1 MKRII
6 GKIMIFIVVFC
17 SFTANI
23 IMAEETNDIV
33 IDGYS
38 VDAGTIMKGYEFNI
52 TLNLKNVG
60 SEDAKNVQIIIEPGS
75 YYSKSYGRIIDTGK
89 TIPANSGSVP
99 IKFKLVYNGG
109 EDTNFHFIVKYNG
122 DKQTSNYVGIN
133 AIPESKN
140 NNNNNN
146 NSNPPVVDTSKFVP
160 NLSFGDVEM
169 PQVEAGE
176 TLKLD
181 LSLKNISSHQAVN
194 VVIKPIL
201 GENTVFQINNS
212 NLTYRIEEIHSN
224 KSFNINCSF
233 IAKKDTKSDTYPI
246 TFKYTYENIFH
257 DKFEDSETIYVKVNN
272 FSDTKYV
279 SLTIDNVKTSLN
291 DIKARDIFEVSF
303 DLLNNGTETAENLT
317 VNVDGGDY
325 IICRSQDTRQIAK
338 LEPEKLQNVS
348 FTFQSIA
355 GVETKNYPINVEIQ
369 YGKQRE
375 NIIKKKISVFISK
388 EEAAKGV
395 PKVIINS
402 YKVTPSIVK
411 AGNNFD
417 LEMSFLNTN
426 STKTVKNIKAF
437 LTVDEKSSETG
448 NIFMPVNSSNTFYID
463 EILPKE
469 SITKSITMCSVPDA
483 KPKTYTITVNLEYE
497 GSDGTAYT
505 AQELVG
511 ITVEQNSQLRT
522 GEIQL
527 PPEAYIGQPFA
538 ISIDFY
544 NTGKTKMSNL
554 MIKTEGN
561 FKVSKSSQYIGNF
574 DIGSSD
580 TYEVEIIPSSSGE
593 LKGRIIFVYE
603 DPKGNQE
610 EVVRDFTLNV
620 IEAPPVDPNFN
631 GGEIQPEQ
639 NGKKLSKKTII
650 ILSASSLVVLV
661 ILIILIKKVRARKK
675 GFELDE

>member
-6 GKIMIFIVVFC
+6 SKILIFIIVFC
-17 SFTANI
+17 SFTAKI
-23 IMAEETNDIV
+23 VMAEETNDIV
-33 IDGYS
+33 VDGYS

-60 SEDAKNVQIIIEPGS
+60 SEDAKDVQIIIEPGS

-89 TIPANSGSVP
+89 IIPANSSSVP

-133 AIPESKN
+133 AIPDSKN
-140 NNNNNN
+140 NN
-146 NSNPPVVDTSKFVP
+146 PPSVDTNKVVP
-160 NLSFGDVEM
+160 NLSFGDIEM

-176 TLKLD
+176 ILKLD
-181 LSLKNISSHQAVN
+181 LSLKNLSSNQALN
-194 VVIKPIL
+194 VIVKPLL
-201 GENTVFQINNS
+201 GENTVFQVNKGNLVQKIEQLNS
-212 NLTYRIEEIHSN
+212 S
-224 KSFNINCSF
+224 KPFNMSYSF
-233 IAKKDTKSDTYPI
+233 IVKKDAKADTYPI
-246 TFKYTYENIFH
+246 TFKYTYENAFH

-272 FSDTKYV
+272 ISETKYV

-291 DIKARDIFEVSF
+291 DIKARDIFEISF
-303 DLLNNGTETAENLT
+303 DVLNNGTETAENLT
-317 VNVDGGDY
+317 VNVDGGDFL
-325 IICRSQDTRQIAK
+325 ICRSQDIKSITRIDAGK
-338 LEPEKLQNVS
+338 TYNVK
-348 FTFQSIA
+348 FMFQSIA
-355 GVETKNYPINVEIQ
+355 NIESKNYPINIEIQ

-375 NIIKKKISVFISK
+375 NVIKKKISVFISK
-388 EEAAKGV
+388 EETAKGV
-395 PKVIINS
+395 PKVIISS

-527 PPEAYIGQPFA
+527 PPEAYLGQPFS

-580 TYEVEIIPSSSGE
+580 TYEVEIIPSSSGD
-593 LKGRIIFVYE
+593 LRGRIIFVYE

-610 EVVRDFTLNV
+610 EVIRDFTLNV
-620 IEAPPVDPNFN
+620 IDAPPMDPNFN
-631 GGEIQPEQ
+631 GGEIQQEQ
-639 NGKKLSKKTII
+639 SPKKLSRKTII
-650 ILSASSLVVLV
+650 IVSVSSLVVL
-661 ILIILIKKVRARKK
+661 IALIIIVKKVRSRKK